1 MDGDYGSLSFA
12 HPEDVE
18 LGRTMDRA
26 FMTAVYAQPDAIR
39 ELAGGLRSSGWRLE
53 SVRSK
58 CVSEVGGHDQVS
70 FWLSY
75 AKAYMPRV
83 VQAGLIAQ

>member
-1 MDGDYGSLSFA
+1 MDGDYGSLSYA
-12 HPEDVE
+12 HPEDLE
-18 LGRTMDRA
+18 LGRMMDRA
-26 FMTAVYAQPDAIR
+26 FVTAVYAQPDAVR
-39 ELAGGLRSSGWRLE
+39 ELAGRLRPAGWRLE

-58 CVSEVGGHDQVS
+58 CVSEVGGHAEVS

-83 VQAGLIAQ
+83 V